1 MDARFV
7 ALSRLLV
14 AVALAAAFVSAGT
27 PACAQEAA
35 ATAGTEPEVPT
46 LAAIEISGNTRT
58 DQTLI
63 LREMDLTIGQPF
75 SFDDMDAAWDHLEDT
90 GFFAFVDMEYDDA
103 DTAGV
108 VLRVQVEEDLT
119 TEYGPLVRYD
129 RRHKYLLGARM
140 KENNFRGRGET
151 IEAALSVYYIQR
163 AELGWK
169 RPWLF
174 GVSGLEGR
182 FRGDGENANF
192 VYRPTDYT
200 KWDLGLELRWT
211 FAGPVYLLGAAD
223 YGQFRQRDD
232 YSWDLPDRGEDSPTG
247 KAFYAAGTSDHWAL
261 TGGIGLDTR
270 DNPYYP
276 RHGGLAEIKGR
287 RWLSDQ
293 FDDYAEASGDLRI
306 FLPVPIKQHILA
318 ARAWGRRTDGPAQ
331 LDNAL
336 YMGGPG
342 DIRGL
347 RYASLEGDEGWLLS
361 VEYRAPLFLMPISP
375 HGELVGLGLHAFADA
390 GDAWYHGADPHR
402 PSQSFGGGVHIN
414 LDTLQL
420 RFEAAK
426 SRDGDW
432 VFEFMDKFNF

>member
-1 MDARFV
+1 MEARSV
-7 ALSRLLV
+7 ALLRLLLT
-14 AVALAAAFVSAGT
+14 AALAALFVAAG
-27 PACAQEAA
+27 AALAQESA
-35 ATAGTEPEVPT
+35 VPAPAVPA
-46 LAAIEISGNTRT
+46 LASIEISGNTRT
-58 DQTLI
+58 DETLI
-63 LREMDLTIGQPF
+63 RRELGLVIGQPF
-75 SFDDMDAAWDHLEDT
+75 SFDDMDEAWDHLEDT
-90 GFFAFVDMEYDDA
+90 GYFAFVDMEYDDA
-103 DTAGV
+103 DSAGV

-119 TEYGPLVRYD
+119 AEYGPLVRYD
-129 RRHKYLLGARM
+129 RRHKYLLGGRM

-182 FRGDGENANF
+182 FRGTGENANF

-200 KWDLGLELRWT
+200 KWDLGLELRWK
-211 FAGPVYLLGAAD
+211 FAGPVYLLGSAD

-232 YSWDLPDRGEDSPTG
+232 FSWELPDRGEGSPTG
-247 KAFYAAGTSDHWAL
+247 SAFYAAGTSDHWVL
-261 TGGIGLDTR
+261 TGGIGADTR

-276 RHGGLAEIKGR
+276 RQGGLAELKGQ

-293 FDDYAEASGDLRI
+293 FDSYAQASGDLRI
-306 FLPVPIKQHILA
+306 FLPVPIKKHVLA
-318 ARAWGRRTDGPAQ
+318 ARAWGRRTDGPTQ

-336 YMGGPG
+336 YLGGPEN
-342 DIRGL
+342 IRGY

-375 HGELVGLGLHAFADA
+375 KGELVGLGLHAFADA
-390 GDAWYHGADPHR
+390 GDAWYYGADPHR